1 MATGFLKFDHD
12 HTVYIDLDLAA
23 DEVNKAVIIDADDV
37 ETPICGGGGDSDF
50 TTAQVSITNNS
61 DDNIIVICPIAI
73 DADNESLAYGAV
85 SLNASETS
93 IVTMILYKGI
103 GIVSTEGFGMISD
116 VTGDIVLEP
125 TRAIVSGDGS
135 ITIISGIA

>member
-1 MATGFLKFDHD
+1 MKKIILPYSNVRADFDENPMVSS
-12 HTVYIDLDLAA
+12 T
-23 DEVNKAVIIDADDV
+23 
-37 ETPICGGGGDSDF
+37 CDF
-50 TTAQVSITNNS
+50 TTAQVTITNNS
-61 DDNIIVICPIAI
+61 DDSIIVICPIAI

-93 IVTMILYKGI
+93 IVTMILYKGK
-103 GIVSTEGFGMISD
+103 GIVSTEGFGLISD

-125 TRAIVSGDGS
+125 TRAIVTGDGS

>member
-12 HTVYIDLDLAA
+12 HTVYIDLDLAT
-23 DEVNKAVIIDADDV
+23 DEVRKAVIIDAHDV
-37 ETPICGGGGDSDF
+37 ETPICGGGGSDF
-50 TTAQVSITNNS
+50 TTAQVTITNNS
-61 DDNIIVICPIAI
+61 DDSIIVICPTAI

-85 SLNASETS
+85 SLNANETA
-93 IVTMILYKGI
+93 IVTMIIYKGK
-103 GIVSTEGFGMISD
+103 GIVRTEGFGLISD